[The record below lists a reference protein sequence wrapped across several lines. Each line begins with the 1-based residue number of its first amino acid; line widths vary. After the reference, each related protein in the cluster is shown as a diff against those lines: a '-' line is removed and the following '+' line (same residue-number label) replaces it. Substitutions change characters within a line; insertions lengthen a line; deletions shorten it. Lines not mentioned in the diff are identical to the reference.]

1 MISWDIIT
9 NGNIILKQH
18 GGPCKK
24 NGDATKKSPAIEM
37 LVVCRP
43 KLLWHM
49 FCQLSYHKKTSVAIF
64 QRLCPSCSRSHLG
77 GHRET
82 TTRTNTCIAPH
93 PNVPSWASGRN
104 WNFQKTMN
112 RQPRWHHWLKV
123 LKVSTCSACHISDMR
138 SLGFERPTGELLM
151 KWFEIIAWLR
161 IKGSRLY
168 LYQWSPDPKNL
179 LRG

>member
-1 MISWDIIT
+1 M
-9 NGNIILKQH
+9 GVH
-18 GGPCKK
+18 AKK
-24 NGDATKKSPAIEM
+24 TGDATKKSPAIEM

-82 TTRTNTCIAPH
+82 TTRTNTLHSTQSKRAKLGVWTKLKLPKNDESAASLAP
-93 PNVPSWASGRN
+93 
-104 WNFQKTMN
+104 
-112 RQPRWHHWLKV
+112 L
-123 LKVSTCSACHISDMR
+123 IE
-138 SLGFERPTGELLM
+138 GFEGFNLLCLPHFGHAISWVRETDGRACWWNDL
-151 KWFEIIAWLR
+151 KSLPGSE